1 MYNRHQVKGFQRTVK
16 NDLYYVEEQLQ
27 EYDKDLFIMWNPT
40 TNEHLIMDD
49 VVKLAVMRIPQR
61 GFETLDS
68 RVVAH
73 MKKIHT
79 ANGFNATW
87 ELNESEA
94 RREREQEQKLKDM
107 SDDYAKEMKPALQE
121 LATTGRIDGVKK
133 YHGGVSLPS

>member
-1 MYNRHQVKGFQRTVK
+1 MYNRHQVKGYQRNFT
-16 NDLYYVEEQLQ
+16 NDIYRVEEQLQ
-27 EYDKDLFIMWNPT
+27 EYDEHLFIMYNP
-40 TNEHLIMDD
+40 NDHSWLVMDD
-49 VVKLAVMRIPQR
+49 VVKLAVMKIPQK

-94 RREREQEQKLKDM
+94 RREREQEKKLKDM

-121 LATTGRIDGVKK
+121 LHDTGRIDGVQK